1 MDIVSV
7 LRSRPALRWLV
18 PSAAAV
24 AVIGGGAAA
33 GTIVANADPALPER
47 SAAQLLVDLQS
58 ADPQGLS
65 GTLVQSADLG
75 LPGIAGLLGNVSGGG
90 GNLTSLIAGSNTARV
105 WYAGEDKARF
115 ALLGTSG
122 ETDVIRNG
130 SDVWIWSSKDNTG
143 THVKLP
149 ADVGGKPDKAPAGL
163 PATPQEAAEAALAA
177 IDESTKV
184 ETTGAAEVAGRDA
197 YELVLSPRDTASL
210 VGQVRLAIDAEQ
222 HIPLRVDVYAKNT
235 SKPAFRVA
243 FEQITFEVPADDQ
256 FSFNPPPGAKVS
268 EGGIADHSGKAV
280 PGAPGVPAKPS
291 VPGAPAGSP
300 AGDGVKV
307 IGEGWTTIVVGKA
320 PVLDELEGAKSSSS
334 SPEETQAG
342 QVAEQF
348 LGTLEKVEGSWGKG
362 RLLRSSLFSVL
373 LTDDG
378 RVLGGLV
385 SPEALY
391 AAAAK

>member
-1 MDIVSV
+1 MSV

-24 AVIGGGAAA
+24 VVIGGGAAA
-33 GTIVANADPALPER
+33 GTIVANAADPALPER

-58 ADPQGLS
+58 ADPEGLS
-65 GTLVQSADLG
+65 GTVVQSADLG
-75 LPGIAGLLGNVSGGG
+75 LPGIAGLLGNVSGGS

-130 SDVWIWSSKDNTG
+130 SDVWVWSSKDNTG

-149 ADVGGKPDKAPAGL
+149 AEAAKELEKAPAGV
-163 PATPQEAAEAALAA
+163 PTSPQEAADAALAA
-177 IDESTKV
+177 IDDSTKV
-184 ETTGAAEVAGRDA
+184 ETTGLAEVAGRDA
-197 YELVLSPRDTASL
+197 YELVLSPKDSASL
-210 VGQVRLAIDAEQ
+210 VGQVRLAIDAEH
-222 HIPLRVDVYAKNT
+222 HIPLRVDVYAKNAA
-235 SKPAFRVA
+235 KPAFRVA

-256 FSFNPPPGAKVS
+256 FSFNPPPGAKIS
-268 EGGIADHSGKAV
+268 EGEFGDHTAKPSE
-280 PGAPGVPAKPS
+280 GAPAKPS
-291 VPGAPAGSP
+291 EKAPAGAPES
-300 AGDGVKV
+300 DDVKV
-307 IGEGWTTIVVGKA
+307 IGEGWTTIVVGEA
-320 PVLDELEGAKSSSS
+320 PSLDGLEGAKPSGSASA
-334 SPEETQAG
+334 EEEQAG

-348 LGTLEKVEGSWGKG
+348 LGTLEKVSGSWGSG
-362 RLLRSSLFSVL
+362 RLLRGSLFSVL

>member
-1 MDIVSV
+1 MSV

-33 GTIVANADPALPER
+33 GTIVANADPGLPER
-47 SAAQLLVDLQS
+47 SAAQLLVDLQN
-58 ADPQGLS
+58 ADPKGLS

-149 ADVGGKPDKAPAGL
+149 ADVGGKPDKAPAGV
-163 PATPQEAAEAALAA
+163 PVTPQEAAEAALAA

-197 YELVLSPRDTASL
+197 YEVVLSPKDTASL

-268 EGGIADHSGKAV
+268 EGGIADHSGKPAPVV
-280 PGAPGVPAKPS
+280 PGKPS

-300 AGDGVKV
+300 AGSPAGDDLKV

-334 SPEETQAG
+334 SSPEEAQAG